1 MHGAVLKSYQI
12 NPSDFIS
19 QRAPTIT
26 EGTDSS
32 HLFIGG
38 AAEKYG
44 TSNTSKTRMQGM
56 LYTILKSVRA
66 LRFFLPAWTRSLHL
80 SGVI

>member
-32 HLFIGG
+32 HLFIGVLLKNMERPIRVKRG
-38 AAEKYG
+38 CWGRDVIHNFEKRKG
-44 TSNTSKTRMQGM
+44 S
-56 LYTILKSVRA
+56 
-66 LRFFLPAWTRSLHL
+66 
-80 SGVI
+80 